1 MSKNL
6 EITIKNGR
14 FKKLRQWNRRKNYY
28 IKQLKIDTK
37 VYIAKLIW
45 DKYKKELFDVTLVKT
60 VLLLRNEGTV
70 GDVVVTT
77 PLIKCLY
84 EAGYTVDLLL
94 TKKSSLAVKY
104 NPYVKDVYEANDC
117 SNAVFLKDF
126 NHTVPDSTIQL
137 MKKKNYDLVVDLC
150 LFETPVHRMKLFHDI
165 KPKNI
170 LGFNKWNCINHYSK
184 SISFKN
190 DKEHVT
196 KAISMVAD
204 KMKLGFID
212 SRAYDLH
219 IPDFILSEINNY
231 FNTSEGDSK
240 IIINA
245 FTGSPERNLSQDQ
258 LAKTLDMLKKMSNDI
273 KIIILDH
280 KNELNIPLPENV
292 VINPFSSLHHVM
304 ALIREA
310 DMIIS
315 PDTAIVHI
323 SAAWKKPLI
332 SVYKNVGDNN
342 ELWGP
347 GYKNASQIIINNRKL
362 SDVDIVPNLIIDE
375 IKKRGLIPC

>member
-45 DKYKKELFDVTLVKT
+45 DKYKKESFDVTLVKT

-165 KPKNI
+165 KPKKI

-342 ELWGP
+342 DLWGP

>member
-6 EITIKNGR
+6 EITIRNGR

-45 DKYKKELFDVTLVKT
+45 DKYKKESFDVTLVKT

-219 IPDFILSEINNY
+219 IPDFILSEINNF

-280 KNELNIPLPENV
+280 KNEINIPLPENV

-342 ELWGP
+342 DLWGP

>member
-342 ELWGP
+342 DLWGP